1 MNKGRAVLNS
11 AIILYFII
19 GLEVL
24 IMISPFAGFFYSA
37 FNPVLLTIAK
47 YPATRWL
54 SAFFLPHMVVPPD
67 AFLKV
72 VRVAGSVFF
81 LLGLFTFFICAF
93 QVYFNKFSK
102 KGTALRGLY
111 SVIRHPQYLGLALA
125 GAGLFILWPR
135 FLVVALWVV
144 MVLMYLLLAK
154 DEERRMLKDYPEEYR
169 AYMEKT
175 GMFLPRA
182 LERHILP
189 ATGWGKVL
197 GAVLIAAIA
206 IGGAFALRFYTI
218 RHLDLW
224 SAGNVAALSITSGD
238 LPIMQH
244 QMPAVLELAAVKAR
258 LDKGQTYL
266 VYFLPANYIMQGLI
280 ADTGGHW
287 RLYKQHHALAMITD
301 WIFHPF
307 RHLSQ
312 GHHLLPGQLHQA
324 AGSQM
329 GMARRLIFLQ
339 IKDAGTP
346 LPYGLF
352 AISARRTPVFML
364 DLDVHSLKVLALKDL
379 PRETGW
385 GTVPTPVF

>member
-1 MNKGRAVLNS
+1 MNKGRTILNG
-11 AIILYFII
+11 AIVLYFII
-19 GLEVL
+19 GLEIL

-37 FNPVLLTIAK
+37 FNPVLLVIAN

-72 VRVAGSVFF
+72 VRVAGSVLF
-81 LLGLFTFFICAF
+81 LLGLAMFFVCAF
-93 QVYFNKFSK
+93 QVYFNKIFK
-102 KGTALRGLY
+102 KGTALKGLY
-111 SVIRHPQYLGLALA
+111 SVIRHPQYLGLAIA
-125 GAGLFILWPR
+125 GAGLSILWPR

-144 MVLMYLLLAK
+144 MVLLYLLLAK
-154 DEERRMLKDYPEEYR
+154 DEERRMVKDFPEEYR

-175 GMFLPRA
+175 GMFLPRS
-182 LERHILP
+182 LERHLML
-189 ATGWGKVL
+189 ATLWGKIM
-197 GAVLIAAIA
+197 GGVLIAVIA

-224 SAGNVAALSITSGD
+224 SEGNVAALSITSDD

-244 QMPAVLELAAVKAR
+244 RMPSILDLDPVKAR
-258 LDKGQTYL
+258 LQKGQQYL

-280 ADTGGHW
+280 ADTGGEW
-287 RLYKQHHALAMITD
+287 KLYKQHHAVSMITD

-307 RHLSQ
+307 RHLSH
-312 GHHLLPGQLHQA
+312 GHHSLPGNLHQT
-324 AGSQM
+324 AGGEMS
-329 GMARRLIFLQ
+329 MARRLIFLR
-339 IKDAGTP
+339 IDDAGTP

-352 AISARRTPVFML
+352 AISAHRIPVFML
-364 DLDVHSLKVLALKDL
+364 DMDVHSLKVLSLKDL
-379 PRETGW
+379 PRDTGW